1 MTRFFGRVWKV
12 SIFRANGDAITPRTP
27 GGSIDLNPL
36 AFDLA
41 TAIEITELDIAC
53 SITKKLV
60 KNPNSCELT
69 IYNLAE
75 STRAFIKE
83 RPLTVKIEAGHDDT
97 LRHVFLGDIRFASSA
112 LVDATTWET
121 TIHLKDGGRA
131 FANGFLSK
139 AYSKNTPKRTILK
152 EAAASM
158 GLTLPSS
165 LDSVSDFDAR
175 IPRGHSID
183 DDAENE
189 LTRLLTPY
197 GYGWSIQ
204 NGVLQVLRSDQV
216 REGEAYIVD
225 EATAGL
231 IGSPQYSV
239 PQKESKPTKLDFRTL
254 LWPEMIPG
262 VRVDM
267 RTRSARGLH
276 KVVEVKHNFR
286 TDGDEWETSCEA
298 TVI

>member
-1 MTRFFGRVWKV
+1 MPRFFGRVWKV
-12 SIFRANGDAITPRTP
+12 SLFRSNGDAITPRTP
-27 GGSIDLNPL
+27 GGGIDLNPL
-36 AFDLA
+36 AFDHA

-60 KNPNSCELT
+60 KNPNTCELT

-83 RPLTVKIEAGHDDT
+83 RPLTVKIEAGHDAV
-97 LRHVFLGDIRFASSA
+97 LRHVFLGDIRFASSE
-112 LVDATTWET
+112 LTDATTWET

-139 AYSKNTPKRTILK
+139 AYAKNTPVRTLLK
-152 EAAASM
+152 DAAAAM
-158 GLTLPSS
+158 GLTLPSN
-165 LDSVSDFDAR
+165 LDDVSNFNAR
-175 IPRGHSID
+175 IPRGHTVD
-183 DDAENE
+183 ADAEKE
-189 LTRLLTPY
+189 LTRLLAPY
-197 GYGWSIQ
+197 GFGWSIQ
-204 NGVLQVLRSDQV
+204 NGSLQVMRSDQV
-216 REGEAYIVD
+216 RDDNAYIVD

-239 PQKESKPTKLDFRTL
+239 PQKESKPTKLDFKTL

-262 VRVDM
+262 VKVDM
-267 RTRSARGLH
+267 RTRAARGLH
-276 KVVEVKHNFR
+276 KVIEVKHNFR
-286 TDGDEWETSCEA
+286 TDGDQWETSCEA